1 MYYNDNYIEYESNS
15 NKNKIISIEE
25 YLNKIRSHKI
35 RSYLKNMVDLKE
47 GRSVIWKIHLMI
59 VINFQ
64 R

>member
-35 RSYLKNMVDLKE
+35 RSYLKDMVDLKE

-59 VINFQ
+59 VINF
-64 R
+64 